1 MQFFQ
6 NDLNDQTLWRAII
19 LFGQN
24 VASYKFALGKSL
36 LELAAEGKGFVSLEE
51 LAVPFSRHVCAHM
64 ASGVKQATSRSSR
77 FLDACNRHNN
87 GEIRHDQ
94 LIGETVQRGFV
105 NVIDAFH
112 IVNRGEIPTRFYMD
126 ERSEREGIV
135 LTDALGALVESQQ
148 VGDLPHEIEAR
159 WRLVETA
166 WSLNVAPR
174 LLEVSYADA
183 EDRFVYDD
191 GARRI
196 DITSSRPSLNGYQKG
211 ACFYCGEAISLDS
224 ASPTFCDV
232 DHFFPHTLKQ
242 SHDLHFALIDGV
254 WNLVLS
260 CQDCNRGAGGK
271 HALLPSL
278 RLLTKLHRR
287 NEFYIESHHPLR
299 ETIIN
304 QTGKTSTQRRDFLQ
318 SVFNLS
324 RQLLVHEW
332 DPARGADDQI

>member
-36 LELAAEGKGFVSLEE
+36 LELAGDGKSFVSMEE
-51 LAVPFSRHVCAHM
+51 LAVPFSHHVCQHM
-64 ASGVKQATSRSSR
+64 AFGVKQATSKSSK
-77 FLDACNRHNN
+77 FLDVCAQYNRK
-87 GEIRHDQ
+87 EITHEQ
-94 LIGETVQRGFV
+94 LVDTTVRQAFGD
-105 NVIDAFH
+105 VIDRFH

-126 ERSEREGIV
+126 ERPERKGIV

-148 VGDLPHEIEAR
+148 IGDLPHEVEAR

-211 ACFYCGEAISLDS
+211 ACFYCGVAISLDS
-224 ASPTFCDV
+224 ESSAFCDV

-242 SHDLHFALIDGV
+242 SNDVGFANIDGV

-260 CQDCNRGAGGK
+260 CQDCNRGVGGK

-278 RLLTKLHRR
+278 RLLSKLHRR
-287 NEFYIESHHPLR
+287 NEYYIESHHPLR
-299 ETIIN
+299 ETIVN
-304 QTGKTSTQRRDFLQ
+304 QTGKMPTQRRDFLQ
-318 SVFNLS
+318 SVYNNS